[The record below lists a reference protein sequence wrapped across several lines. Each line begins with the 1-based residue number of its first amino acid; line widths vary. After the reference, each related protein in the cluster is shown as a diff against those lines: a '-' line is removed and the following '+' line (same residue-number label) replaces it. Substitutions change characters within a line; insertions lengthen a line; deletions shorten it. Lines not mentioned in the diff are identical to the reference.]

1 MSEIAIRM
9 RHERP
14 LGFSESC
21 ACWIGASDLGLWGRG
36 LVFGVSALHTTPYS
50 PHPHPSPY
58 TLHPSQSLALAASG
72 LRVQGLWFGLWCF
85 SESCACWF
93 GAPGSGLRVRGLVC
107 GVSALHTTPYSPH
120 PHPSPYT
127 LHPSQSLALAGS
139 GLRVQGLGF
148 GVWCL
153 VFGLYT
159 LHPTHDALH
168 PTPYTL
174 HPTTCTLHPTP
185 LTSKLRHTWTSSGD
199 LGTSERPGVSFRMRI
214 AHVTTCRGRWMLG
227 YLEEGTHGK
236 REFCIDDLLVRI
248 HSIIEMT

>member
-107 GVSALHTTPYSPH
+107 GVSALHTTPYTPH
-120 PHPSPYT
+120 STPYTLYPTPFSESCACWIRASGSRLRVRGLVFGVWALHPSPYT
-127 LHPSQSLALAGS
+127 
-139 GLRVQGLGF
+139 RR
-148 GVWCL
+148 
-153 VFGLYT
+153 
-159 LHPTHDALH
+159 PTPHTLH
-168 PTPYTL
+168 PTPYN
-174 HPTTCTLHPTP
+174 LHPTP
-185 LTSKLRHTWTSSGD
+185 YALNIKAKAHLDVFWG
-199 LGTSERPGVSFRMRI
+199 LGHEREAGRLVPDAHRTCHHLPRKVDVRLPG
-214 AHVTTCRGRWMLG
+214 RGNPW
-227 YLEEGTHGK
+227 
-236 REFCIDDLLVRI
+236 
-248 HSIIEMT
+248 